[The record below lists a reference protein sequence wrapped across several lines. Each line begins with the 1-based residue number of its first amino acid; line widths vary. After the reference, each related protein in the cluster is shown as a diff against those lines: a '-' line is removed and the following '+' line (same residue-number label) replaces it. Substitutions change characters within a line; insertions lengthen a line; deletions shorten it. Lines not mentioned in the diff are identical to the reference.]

1 MRIRLDAI
9 GCRLNSGEMDAL
21 ARAFAAVGHCVVPSG
36 EDADLVVF
44 NSCTVTHRAAADSRR
59 AIRKLRRKHARAAL
73 VVTGCYAQLS
83 AQAVRA
89 LGADLVIGNQ
99 KKDALPQLLHEAG
112 LLAPKDPLPT
122 DTIPMAGVSGRTR
135 AFLKVQD
142 GCDNRCAFCIVTL
155 ARGRARSR
163 AQRSVIADIN
173 RLVGLGYHEVVLCGV
188 HLGAYGHDWGDM
200 AGLEKLLMAVLAE
213 TDITRLRLSS
223 LEPWDLQPAFFRLWE
238 NARLLPH
245 LHLPLQS
252 GCECTLRRMGRRTT
266 CASFRELLQV
276 ARSTISD
283 LAVSTDMMVG
293 FPGESAAEFQQ
304 SLQFAESM
312 AFVRMHIFRYSR
324 RAGTLAVKMPAQVP
338 ASVAK
343 QRSRRLHSLDARMQ
357 TQFRRRFVGRK
368 MDVLWER
375 AQANGDRLSWSGL
388 TPNYLRVVTDTD
400 GAVNLHN
407 AVTETAM
414 LAAVEDGLL
423 GEVQPGPAP
432 VVSTPGS
439 ALQYP
444 HQMHPQTVRQ

>member
-21 ARAFAAVGHCVVPSG
+21 ARAFAAAGHCVAPSG
-36 EDADLVVF
+36 EDVDLVVF

-59 AIRKLRRKHARAAL
+59 VIRKLRREHARAML

-173 RLVGLGYHEVVLCGV
+173 GLMGLGYREVVLCGV
-188 HLGAYGHDWGDM
+188 HLGAYGHDRGDA
-200 AGLEKLLMAVLAE
+200 AGLEKLLASVLVE
-213 TDITRLRLSS
+213 TDIERLRLSS
-223 LEPWDLQPAFFRLWE
+223 LEPWDLHPRFFRLWRNE
-238 NARLLPH
+238 RLLPH

-252 GCECTLRRMGRRTT
+252 GCNCTLRRMGRSNTR
-266 CASFRELLQV
+266 ASFRELLQA
-276 ARSTISD
+276 ARSAISD

-304 SLQFAESM
+304 SLEFAESM
-312 AFVRMHIFRYSR
+312 AFARMHIFRYSR
-324 RAGTLAVKMPAQVP
+324 RAGTPAADMPAQVP

-343 QRSRRLHSLDARMQ
+343 QRSRRMHSLDARMQ

-375 AQANGDRLSWSGL
+375 AQAHGDGVRWSGL

-400 GAVNLHN
+400 DAVNLHN
-407 AVTETAM
+407 VVTETAM
-414 LAAVEDGLL
+414 LAAVEEGLL
-423 GEVQPGPAP
+423 GEVQPRAAP
-432 VVSTPGS
+432 VESTLGS
-439 ALQYP
+439 ALQHP
-444 HQMHPQTVRQ
+444 HQMYPQPAGQ

>member
-1 MRIRLDAI
+1 
-9 GCRLNSGEMDAL
+9 MDAL
-21 ARAFAAVGHCVVPSG
+21 ARAFAAAGHCVAPSG
-36 EDADLVVF
+36 EDVDLVVF

-59 AIRKLRRKHARAAL
+59 VIRKLRREHARAML

-188 HLGAYGHDWGDM
+188 HLGAYGHDQGNM
-200 AGLEKLLMAVLAE
+200 AGLEKLVAAVLAE
-213 TDITRLRLSS
+213 TDIPRLRLSS

-252 GCECTLRRMGRRTT
+252 GCERTLRRMGRRTT
-266 CASFRELLQV
+266 RASFRELLQA
-276 ARSTISD
+276 ARSGIPD

-293 FPGESAAEFQQ
+293 FPGESVADFQQ
-304 SLQFAESM
+304 SLQFAESI
-312 AFVRMHIFRYSR
+312 AFARMHIFRYSR
-324 RAGTLAVKMPAQVP
+324 RAGTPAAEMPAQAP

-343 QRSRRLHSLDARMQ
+343 QRSRRMHSLDARMQ

-375 AQANGDRLSWSGL
+375 AQAHGDGVRWSGL

-400 GAVNLHN
+400 DAVNLHN
-407 AVTETAM
+407 VVTETAM
-414 LAAVEDGLL
+414 LAAVEEGLL
-423 GEVQPGPAP
+423 GEVQPRAAP
-432 VVSTPGS
+432 VESTLGS
-439 ALQYP
+439 ALQHP
-444 HQMHPQTVRQ
+444 HQMYPQPAGQ